1 MLPPVPDTPLP
12 ETPKYSQASLA
23 QSLVRSLLLSPG
35 SWCADGF
42 ACALQEFPFPQSYG
56 RSVIKSC

>member
-12 ETPKYSQASLA
+12 ETPEHSQASLA

-42 ACALQEFPFPQSYG
+42 ACAL
-56 RSVIKSC
+56 